1 MKMYVPRVPRSA
13 DFVPR
18 SADFVPRS
26 AEVAAL
32 PGAGRPLVQQ
42 RLADKRLAQVARRV
56 MVSPENPSGGF
67 GAARRPRNAA
77 AGVVPEET
85 QESCT
90 FCSRMR
96 RGPLPSW
103 SGCGTATS
111 VCQVMPAA
119 WRPA

>member
-1 MKMYVPRVPRSA
+1 MFEGA
-13 DFVPR
+13 LQH
-18 SADFVPRS
+18 
-26 AEVAAL
+26 EVAAL

-42 RLADKRLAQVARRV
+42 RLADERRAQVAWRV